1 MRQMGAPAEVLARLD
16 ESPAAQDIEVLE
28 CNWNTVTV
36 WLHCIPAY
44 AGMGPR
50 VGMPAA
56 EVRAAL
62 LLMRVPRAEW
72 PDVLAGVR
80 VMDRACG

>member
-1 MRQMGAPAEVLARLD
+1 MRQLGAPAEVLARLD
-16 ESPAAQDIEVLE
+16 ESGPQDIEVLQ

-36 WLHCIPAY
+36 WTYCIPAY
-44 AGMGPR
+44 AGMGQR
-50 VGMPAA
+50 VGVPAA